1 MGKTFNF
8 IMIYAIFI
16 TIYVIY
22 NEWQRNKH
30 LQNQRLAG
38 IVGLGRALSATLAPT
53 IAGASAQ
60 VVTSSGNAISKRI
73 EK

>member
-1 MGKTFNF
+1 M
-8 IMIYAIFI
+8 
-16 TIYVIY
+16 Y

-38 IVGLGRALSATLAPT
+38 IVGLGRALSATLAPA

-73 EK
+73 DRK